1 MVAWDWLKD
10 EEDTY
15 VTENLMTT
23 KEMWENDD
31 TQPAFDDENKDHM
44 GIQDDTH
51 EAFGDP
57 DDKDRKW
64 GHKKIRLRSEVL
76 TSC

>member
-44 GIQDDTH
+44 RIQDVVN
-51 EAFGDP
+51 ACKASFPQGLVC
-57 DDKDRKW
+57 
-64 GHKKIRLRSEVL
+64 G
-76 TSC
+76 